1 MTEVLSQDEIDQLL
15 TAINAGETEP
25 EDFRPAADTRKI
37 KIYDFKRPDK
47 FSKEQ
52 IRTVSIMHETF
63 ARLTTTSLS
72 ANLRSMVHVHVAS
85 VDQLTYEEFIR
96 SIPTPTTLAIINMD
110 PLKGNAILEIDPAV
124 TFSIIDRLFGGSGEG
139 TKAQHELT
147 DIEQSVMEGII
158 VRILGN
164 MREAWA
170 QVIDLRPRL
179 GQIDTNPQFA
189 QIVPPTEMVVLVT
202 LETKVGEVEGMMNF
216 CIPYLTIEPII
227 SKLSAQYWYSSVR
240 RGTTTENL
248 NILKEKLSNV
258 DVNVVAEI
266 GKIQIPVRD
275 VLSLRL
281 GDVVRLYNVRVG
293 DPMTLNIGN
302 KKKFL
307 CRPGVIGKKMAV
319 QIVKKMAELEQEE
332 FEELA
337 SEGEESL

>member
-1 MTEVLSQDEIDQLL
+1 MTEVLSQEEIDQLL

-266 GKIQIPVRD
+266 GKIQLPVRD
-275 VLSLRL
+275 VLSLRM
-281 GDVVRLYNVRVG
+281 GDVIRLYNVKVG
-293 DPMTLNIGN
+293 DPMTLNVGN

-307 CRPGVIGKKMAV
+307 CRPGVIGKKVAV
-319 QIVKKMAELEQEE
+319 QIVKKMAELEQDE